1 MSSSSPVAPPGPAR
15 SSTPGSAVVITIV
28 GALVALAGAVAL
40 LAAVGLGVAQLTLR
54 DEDGYFTSPRAH
66 LTTPSAAIVGD
77 DLSLG
82 DVDDGASADVI
93 DALSVRARITATRR
107 DGAGVFIGIGP
118 AAAVRRYF
126 AGAPFAQVDE
136 VRHGDVLLREHPGER
151 SVQAPMRQTFWVAS
165 AAGPGRQQL
174 TWKPAS
180 GRWAAVVMN
189 ADAGRGI
196 DVDVRVGAR
205 IGAVPWIVAGIGAV
219 GLMLLLGGGVL
230 LFVGLRPQVQPP
242 DAVDVA

>member
-15 SSTPGSAVVITIV
+15 SSTPGSAVVLTIV
-28 GALVALAGAVAL
+28 GALLALAGAVAL

-54 DEDGYFTSPRAH
+54 DDDGYFTSPAAH
-66 LTTPSAAIVGD
+66 LTTASAAVVGD

-107 DGAGVFIGIGP
+107 DGADVFIGIGP
-118 AAAVRRYF
+118 AAAVRRYL
-126 AGAPFAQVDE
+126 AGAPFAEVDE
-136 VRHGDVLLREHPGER
+136 VRHGDVLLREHPGNR
-151 SVQAPMRQTFWVAS
+151 SVQAPTSQAFWVAS

-174 TWKPAS
+174 TWKPSS

-205 IGAVPWIVAGIGAV
+205 IGAVPWIAAGIGTV
-219 GLMLLLGGGVL
+219 GLLLLLGGGVL